1 MISWKRHAAKTMTW
15 RIVATTTT
23 VVIVG
28 LQTGDWRAGL
38 FVGTVEFPTKMLLYY
53 LHERVW
59 YRFVG
64 LGVTPAE
71 SSLSP
76 AEAE

>member
-1 MISWKRHAAKTMTW
+1 MISRRRHLAKAVTW
-15 RIVATTTT
+15 RVVATTTT

-53 LHERVW
+53 LHERFW
-59 YRFVG
+59 YKFVG
-64 LGVTPAE
+64 LGVGAAQAE
-71 SSLSP
+71 
-76 AEAE
+76 